1 MAEALSMDISPY
13 VAGNKSKIEA
23 KEQRRLNYYAEACE
37 KAKKVALALSSAF
50 PDVEVYL
57 FGSLTTDLF
66 EEESDIDI
74 AVKGLPEEQYFKA
87 YRIAENIAEPIPLDF
102 IQLEFAQDSM
112 KERIIRD
119 GVRL

>member
-1 MAEALSMDISPY
+1 MDISPY
-13 VAGNKSKIEA
+13 VAGNQAKIEA
-23 KEQRRLNYYAEACE
+23 EEQQRLNHYAEARE

-50 PDVEVYL
+50 SGVEVYL

-74 AVKGLPEEQYFKA
+74 AVKGLSEEQYFKA
-87 YRIAENIAEPIPLDF
+87 YKIAENIAEPIPLDF
-102 IQLEFAQDSM
+102 IQLEFAQDRI
-112 KERIIRD
+112 KERIMRD

>member
-1 MAEALSMDISPY
+1 MKKTK
-13 VAGNKSKIEA
+13 AGS
-23 KEQRRLNYYAEACE
+23 ACE
-37 KAKKVALALSSAF
+37 KAKKVALALSNAF
-50 PDVEVYL
+50 PNVEVYL

-74 AVKGLPEEQYFKA
+74 AVKGLPEAQYFKA